1 MGEELKLDIS
11 SEQLLIVQGILKK
24 YLYNHNEVRAFGS
37 RVKGTATKK
46 SDLDLAIVSDKT
58 LSISLLAD
66 LENAFSESDLP
77 FKVDVVDWFAA
88 SDSFKK
94 IIENGFVVVKSD

>member
-1 MGEELKLDIS
+1 MGEYLKMDVS
-11 SEQLLIVQGILKK
+11 SEQLAIVQGILKK
-24 YLYNHNEVRAFGS
+24 YLHNHKVHAFGS

-58 LSISLLAD
+58 LPISLLAD

-77 FKVDVVDWFAA
+77 FKVDIVDWFAA

-94 IIENGFVVVKSD
+94 IIENGFVVVKLD